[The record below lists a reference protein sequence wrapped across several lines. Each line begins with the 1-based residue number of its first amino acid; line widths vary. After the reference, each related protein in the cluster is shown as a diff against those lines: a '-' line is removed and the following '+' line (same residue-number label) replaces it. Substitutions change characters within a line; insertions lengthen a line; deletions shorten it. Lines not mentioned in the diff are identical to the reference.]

1 MQTAKTVYSYAPIGP
16 ERPEPYPDGFVPDA
30 LRWSGREYARV
41 QTREDAGRT
50 LDEYVE
56 PPVLHDGVADHDP
69 APADTR
75 LTTART
81 STMARYIAA
90 DRLPARRL
98 VELRHVT
105 HDPGMLALHGQRLYG
120 AVPVE
125 PDTIGGPLDPEAWVS
140 PEPRIHE
147 VRVGAV
153 LVAFDRTQSAEQTRR
168 SVHVR
173 AWRVPPAG
181 PPVLVYHADDPRGDE
196 HLIALSALL
205 DEPLETAF
213 LTAADR
219 YAGSDPA
226 PPDQRILQ
234 MRAAIDR
241 WRFADDI
248 AQRAG
253 NTTPAAGRRRR
264 RRAGKA
270 RPAATAAGRPANLL
284 PRLSGDH
291 PLVGAA

>member
-1 MQTAKTVYSYAPIGP
+1 MQSAETVYSYAPIGP

-30 LRWSGREYARV
+30 VRWSGREYARV
-41 QTREDAGRT
+41 RTHEDSEHT
-50 LDEYVE
+50 LEHAE
-56 PPVLHDGVADHDP
+56 LPVLHDGVPEHDP

-81 STMARYIAA
+81 STMVRYIAA
-90 DRLPARRL
+90 DRLPASRL
-98 VELRHVT
+98 IELRHVT
-105 HDPGMLALHGQRLYG
+105 HDPGMLALHGQRVYG

-140 PEPRIHE
+140 PEPRICE
-147 VRVGAV
+147 MRVGAL
-153 LVAFDRTQSAEQTRR
+153 LVAFDRTQTPQETTR

-181 PPVLVYHADDPRGDE
+181 PPVLVYHADDPQGDE

-213 LTAADR
+213 LIAADR

-226 PPDQRILQ
+226 PPDHRILQ

-241 WRFADDI
+241 WRFADNI
-248 AQRAG
+248 ARRAS
-253 NTTPAAGRRRR
+253 NTPATGRRRR
-264 RRAGKA
+264 RQPKSHSRTTFLTSGSPARA
-270 RPAATAAGRPANLL
+270 AATAACRPAK
-284 PRLSGDH
+284 LS
-291 PLVGAA
+291 

>member
-1 MQTAKTVYSYAPIGP
+1 MQSAETVYSYTPIGP

-30 LRWSGREYARV
+30 VRWSGREYARV
-41 QTREDAGRT
+41 RTHEDGEHT
-50 LDEYVE
+50 LGYAEL
-56 PPVLHDGVADHDP
+56 PVLHDGVPEHDP

-81 STMARYIAA
+81 SAMVRYIAA

-98 VELRHVT
+98 IELRHVT
-105 HDPGMLALHGQRLYG
+105 HDPGMLALHGQRVYG
-120 AVPVE
+120 AVPVQ
-125 PDTIGGPLDPEAWVS
+125 PNTIGGPLDPEAWVS
-140 PEPRIHE
+140 PEPRICE
-147 VRVGAV
+147 MRVGAV
-153 LVAFDRTQSAEQTRR
+153 LVAFDRTQSRR
-168 SVHVR
+168 TVHVR

-181 PPVLVYHADDPRGDE
+181 PPVLVYHADDPQGDE

-213 LTAADR
+213 LIAADR

-226 PPDQRILQ
+226 PPDHRILQ

-241 WRFADDI
+241 WRFANDI
-248 AQRAG
+248 ARHAG
-253 NTTPAAGRRRR
+253 NTPATGRRRR

-270 RPAATAAGRPANLL
+270 RPAVTAPCRPANLV
-284 PRLSGDH
+284 R
-291 PLVGAA
+291 AA